1 MLTVVDELGNE
12 GPRWWQEAA
21 KTVVCEIFNDYSLE
35 KIINHLDSIEKEW
48 QEVRSNEEAAA
59 GKTTQESHKFLVSHF
74 DGMINN
80 FKFFSSDGAYW
91 VDEWRQLGCL
101 AAAAGI
107 KNGNFLAIPGGQA
120 AGRTGHEKAYPHD
133 HIDKKSSGSASAE
146 FDSWMI
152 RDSILETLIKK
163 QKDYG
168 HENISRFGRY
178 GILIRTHDKLARLKN
193 LQKTK
198 NTPENESVTDT
209 YTDIVGYSAIGM
221 MLERDWF
228 GLPLIDY

>member
-1 MLTVVDELGNE
+1 MLTVVDELGND

-21 KTVVCEIFNDYSLE
+21 KVVVCEIFNDYSLE
-35 KIINHLDSIEKEW
+35 KIIHHLECLEEEW
-48 QEVRSNEEAAA
+48 QEMRKNEEKLSMAA
-59 GKTTQESHKFLVSHF
+59 GRSARESQKFLSSHF
-74 DGMINN
+74 DGMLNN
-80 FKFFSSDGAYW
+80 FKFFTSDGPYW

-107 KNGNFLAIPGGQA
+107 KNGNFLAISEDLA
-120 AGRTGHEKAYPHD
+120 AGRAHPENE
-133 HIDKKSSGSASAE
+133 KKSKTSASAE
-146 FDSWMI
+146 FDSWMV

-178 GILIRTHDKLARLKN
+178 GLLVRTHDKLARLIN

-198 NTPENESVTDT
+198 NNPENESVTDT

-221 MLERDWF
+221 MLERGWF
-228 GLPLIDY
+228 GLPLIEY

>member
-1 MLTVVDELGNE
+1 MLTVVDELGND

-21 KTVVCEIFNDYSLE
+21 KVVVCEIFNDDSLE
-35 KIINHLDSIEKEW
+35 KVIHHLDCTDEIW
-48 QEVRSNEEAAA
+48 QEMRLNEEKVIYGAAKA
-59 GKTTQESHKFLVSHF
+59 SRESQKFLSSHF
-74 DGMINN
+74 DGMLNN
-80 FKFFSSDGAYW
+80 YKFFTSDGPYW

-107 KNGNFLAIPGGQA
+107 KNGNFLAISEDLA
-120 AGRTGHEKAYPHD
+120 AGRAHPENQ
-133 HIDKKSSGSASAE
+133 KKSINSASAE
-146 FDSWMI
+146 FDSWMV
-152 RDSILETLIKK
+152 RDSILETLIRK

-178 GILIRTHDKLARLKN
+178 GLLVRTHDKLARLIN

-198 NTPENESVTDT
+198 NNPENESITDT

-221 MLERDWF
+221 MLERGWF
-228 GLPLIDY
+228 GLPLIEY

>member
-1 MLTVVDELGNE
+1 MLTVVDELGND

-21 KTVVCEIFNDYSLE
+21 KVVVCEIFNDYSLE
-35 KIINHLDSIEKEW
+35 KIIHHLDCLEEEC
-48 QEVRSNEEAAA
+48 QEMRKNEEKVIYAA
-59 GKTTQESHKFLVSHF
+59 GQVSRESQKFLSSHF
-74 DGMINN
+74 DGMLNN
-80 FKFFSSDGAYW
+80 FKFFTSDGPYW

-107 KNGNFLAIPGGQA
+107 KNGNFLAISEDLA
-120 AGRTGHEKAYPHD
+120 AGRAHPENE
-133 HIDKKSSGSASAE
+133 KKSRNSASAE
-146 FDSWMI
+146 FDSWMV

-178 GILIRTHDKLARLKN
+178 GLLVRTHDKLARLIN

-198 NTPENESVTDT
+198 NNPENESVTDT

-221 MLERDWF
+221 MLERGWF
-228 GLPLIDY
+228 GLPLIEY